1 MVYLFYPYFWGKKDD
16 WVTVAQLTDDDP
28 LFGQFLRA
36 GAARVQVPVR
46 QGFEE
51 AIITYLSTGQA
62 KGPWSTPMG
71 AGTIHICR
79 SSRN

>member
-1 MVYLFYPYFWGKKDD
+1 
-16 WVTVAQLTDDDP
+16 
-28 LFGQFLRA
+28 
-36 GAARVQVPVR
+36 VQVPVR